1 MITFRL
7 YTDKE
12 KGTEYLNEM
21 SRKGYAMTGFLAG
34 FFHFEACRPGEYL
47 YQVDLTEGFFRVKKD
62 YREFMREMNVEIVCL
77 WGPWVILR
85 KKAEE
90 GPFELYT
97 DVESSIEYYERA
109 RWMFKIAAVLEIAAA
124 VVELVCAA
132 NSQDKAVIGMS
143 LGFACLLT
151 ALAIVFIRQIVRL
164 DKILAGLRERSCVEP
179 GNSGLWGRRKPS
191 VLLPIGLLLNGIA
204 LMITETEGPAAFWFG
219 FARGFLHVVSL
230 FCLIAGI
237 LYTCHRKR

>member
-1 MITFRL
+1 
-7 YTDKE
+7 
-12 KGTEYLNEM
+12 M

-34 FFHFEACRPGEYL
+34 FFRFEACRPGEYL

-85 KKAEE
+85 KKAVE

-97 DVESSIEYYERA
+97 DVESSIEHYERA

-143 LGFACLLT
+143 L
-151 ALAIVFIRQIVRL
+151 
-164 DKILAGLRERSCVEP
+164 D
-179 GNSGLWGRRKPS
+179 RKS
-191 VLLPIGLLLNGIA
+191 V
-204 LMITETEGPAAFWFG
+204 
-219 FARGFLHVVSL
+219 V
-230 FCLIAGI
+230 
-237 LYTCHRKR
+237 